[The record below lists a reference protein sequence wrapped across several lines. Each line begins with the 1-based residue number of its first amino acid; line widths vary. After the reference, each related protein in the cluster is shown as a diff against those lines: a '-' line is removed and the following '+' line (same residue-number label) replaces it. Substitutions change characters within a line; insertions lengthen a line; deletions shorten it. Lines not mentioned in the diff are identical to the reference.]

1 MHSQLIMKI
10 LLFEDDGIQRLFP
23 ATVGRAAFTL
33 SCGGFNLIQLLAL
46 TNNELY
52 AQTRKYVEQTTLLD
66 VNPYLPNQVNFDFP
80 IIDDPNEPILL
91 VNATLVPSI
100 KSTEILEQIIRDG
113 RPTVIYNQPSDNAAA
128 QVHLQDNESV
138 ELLDEPQSV
147 VAAAVVTAQQAWSLF
162 EYNSYPQTIQSA
174 IAKLR
179 LPASPFQLPIFQRPH
194 DLVYYHLT
202 CFAENQSYR
211 LAQGEYKEI
220 QDGVFVA
227 PDVKLGDYLVANST
241 NGPIIIDRGASVGPY
256 CYLCGPVYIG
266 PDARIIEHA
275 AIKDRVAVGRTTK
288 IGGEVE
294 ASTIEPYTNKQH
306 HGFLGHS
313 YVGSWVNLGAG
324 TCNSDLKNTYG
335 TVVMEY
341 PDGRYQTN
349 MQFLGCIIGD
359 FAKTAINTSIFTG
372 KLIGACSML
381 YGYVT
386 RNVPSFVNYARA
398 FGQITEVSLDVLIAT
413 QSRMFARRNIVQQD
427 AHIQLLK
434 DMYEQTKHERL
445 MANEPLQL

>member
-1 MHSQLIMKI
+1 MRI
-10 LLFEDDGIQRLFP
+10 LLFEDDGIKRLFP
-23 ATVGRAAFTL
+23 ATIGRAAFTL
-33 SCGGFNLIQLLAL
+33 SCGGFNLIQLLSL

-66 VNPYLPNQVNFDFP
+66 VNPYLLNQVKFDFP

-100 KSTEILEQIIRDG
+100 KSIEILEQIIRDG
-113 RPTVIYNQPSDNAAA
+113 RPTVVYNQPSDSSAA
-128 QVHLQDNESV
+128 QVHLQDNEAV

-162 EYNSYPQTIQSA
+162 ERNSYPQTIQNA
-174 IAKLR
+174 IVKLR
-179 LPASPFQLPIFQRPH
+179 LPASPFQLPIFLRPH
-194 DLVYYHLT
+194 DLVYYHLN

-227 PDVKLGDYLVANST
+227 PEVKLGDYLVANSS

-256 CYLCGPVYIG
+256 CYLRGPVYIG

-275 AIKDRVAVGRTTK
+275 AIKDLVAVGRTTK

-372 KLIGACSML
+372 KLVGACSML

-413 QSRMFARRNIVQQD
+413 QSRMFARRNIVQQE
-427 AHIQLLK
+427 AHIELLK
-434 DMYEQTKHERL
+434 SMYEQTKHERL

>member
-1 MHSQLIMKI
+1 MKI

-23 ATVGRAAFTL
+23 ATIGRAAFTL

-66 VNPYLPNQVNFDFP
+66 FNPYLPNKVNFDFP

-100 KSTEILEQIIRDG
+100 KSIEILEQIIQSG
-113 RPTVIYNQPSDNAAA
+113 RPVVVYNQPSDNAEA
-128 QVHLQDNESV
+128 QVHLQDNEAV

-162 EYNSYPQTIQSA
+162 EYKSYPQTIQNA
-174 IAKLR
+174 IAKLH

-194 DLVYYHLT
+194 DLVYYHLN

-220 QDGVFVA
+220 QDGLFVA
-227 PDVKLGDYLVANST
+227 PEVKLGDFLVANSS

-256 CYLCGPVYIG
+256 CYLRGPVYIG

-294 ASTIEPYTNKQH
+294 ASTVEPYTNKQH

-427 AHIQLLK
+427 AHIELLK

>member
-1 MHSQLIMKI
+1 MKI
-10 LLFEDDGIQRLFP
+10 LLFEDDGIKRLFP

-33 SCGGFNLIQLLAL
+33 SCGGFNLIQLLSL
-46 TNNELY
+46 TDNELY

-66 VNPYLPNQVNFDFP
+66 VNPYLPNKVKFDFP

-100 KSTEILEQIIRDG
+100 KSIEILEQIIRDG
-113 RPTVIYNQPSDNAAA
+113 RPTVVFNQPSDNSAV

-147 VAAAVVTAQQAWSLF
+147 AAAAIVTAQQAWSLF
-162 EYNSYPQTIQSA
+162 EYTSYPQTIQNA
-174 IAKLR
+174 IVKLR
-179 LPASPFQLPIFQRPH
+179 LPVSPFQLPIFQRPH
-194 DLVYYHLT
+194 DLVYYHLN

-227 PDVKLGDYLVANST
+227 PDVKLGDFLVANST

-294 ASTIEPYTNKQH
+294 AST
-306 HGFLGHS
+306 
-313 YVGSWVNLGAG
+313 G

-372 KLIGACSML
+372 KLVGACSML

-398 FGQITEVSLDVLIAT
+398 FGQITEVSLDVLIST

-427 AHIQLLK
+427 AHIELLK
-434 DMYEQTKHERL
+434 VMYEQTKHERL

>member
-1 MHSQLIMKI
+1 MKI
-10 LLFEDDGIQRLFP
+10 LLFEDDGIQQLFP
-23 ATVGRAAFTL
+23 ATIGRAGFTL
-33 SCGGFNLIQLLAL
+33 SCGGFNLIQLLSL
-46 TNNELY
+46 TNYELY
-52 AQTRKYVEQTTLLD
+52 AQARKYVEQTTMLD
-66 VNPYLPNQVNFDFP
+66 VNPYLSNPVKFDFP

-91 VNATLVPSI
+91 VNSTLVPHIESL
-100 KSTEILEQIIRDG
+100 EILEQIIQAG
-113 RPTVIYNQPSDNAAA
+113 RSVVVYNKSSDIAES
-128 QVHLQDNESV
+128 QIHLQDNETV
-138 ELLDEPQSV
+138 ELLDEPKSI

-162 EYNSYPQTIQSA
+162 EKKSFPKTIQNA
-174 IAKLR
+174 IVKLR
-179 LPASPFQLPIFQRPH
+179 LPASPFKLPIFQRPH
-194 DLVYYHLT
+194 DLVKYHLT

-211 LAQGEYKEI
+211 LAQGGYKEI

-227 PDVKLGDYLVANST
+227 PEVKLGDYLVANSA

-294 ASTIEPYTNKQH
+294 GSTIEPYTNKQH

-341 PDGRYQTN
+341 PDGRFQTN

-413 QSRMFARRNIVQQD
+413 QSRMFARRNIVQQE
-427 AHIQLLK
+427 AHIELLK
-434 DMYEQTKHERL
+434 NMYEQTKHERL

>member
-1 MHSQLIMKI
+1 MKI
-10 LLFEDDGIQRLFP
+10 LLFEDDGIRRLFP
-23 ATVGRAAFTL
+23 ATIGRAGFTL
-33 SCGGFNLIQLLAL
+33 SCGGFNLIQLLSL
-46 TNNELY
+46 THNELY

-66 VNPYLPNQVNFDFP
+66 VNPYLPTPVKFDFP
-80 IIDDPNEPILL
+80 IIDNPNEPILL
-91 VNATLVPSI
+91 VNSTLVPSI
-100 KSTEILEQIIRDG
+100 KSIEILEQLIQNG
-113 RPTVIYNQPSDNAAA
+113 RPTVVYNQPSDSATAP
-128 QVHLQDNESV
+128 VHLQDNEAV
-138 ELLDEPQSV
+138 EMLDEPQSI
-147 VAAAVVTAQQAWSLF
+147 VAAAIVTAQQAWSLF
-162 EYNSYPQTIQSA
+162 EKSAFSQTIQNA
-174 IAKLR
+174 IIKLK
-179 LPASPFQLPIFQRPH
+179 LPDSPFKLPIFQRPH
-194 DLVYYHLT
+194 DLVSYHLS

-211 LAQGEYKEI
+211 LALGEYKEI
-220 QDGVFVA
+220 KDGLFVA
-227 PDVKLGDYLVANST
+227 PEVKLGEYLVADSSK
-241 NGPIIIDRGASVGPY
+241 GPIVIDRGASIGPY

-266 PDARIIEHA
+266 PNARIIEHA

-294 ASTIEPYTNKQH
+294 GSTIEPYTNKQH

-341 PDGRYQTN
+341 PDGRFQTN

-372 KLIGACSML
+372 KLIGVCSML

-398 FGQITEVSLDVLIAT
+398 FGQITEVSLDVLVST
-413 QSRMFARRNIVQQD
+413 QSRMFARRNIIQQE
-427 AHIQLLK
+427 AHIELLK
-434 DMYEQTKHERL
+434 NMYEQTKHERL

>member
-1 MHSQLIMKI
+1 MKI

-23 ATVGRAAFTL
+23 ATIGRAAFTL
-33 SCGGFNLIQLLAL
+33 SCGGFNLIQLLSL

-66 VNPYLPNQVNFDFP
+66 VNPYLPNQVKFDFP

-91 VNATLVPSI
+91 VNAALVPSI
-100 KSTEILEQIIRDG
+100 KSIEILEQIIRDG
-113 RPTVIYNQPSDNAAA
+113 RPTVVYNQPSDNAAA
-128 QVHLQDNESV
+128 QVHLQDNEAV

-162 EYNSYPQTIQSA
+162 EYNSYPQTIQNA
-174 IAKLR
+174 IVKLR

-194 DLVYYHLT
+194 DLVYYHLN

-227 PDVKLGDYLVANST
+227 PEVKLGDYLVANSS

-256 CYLCGPVYIG
+256 CYLRGPVYIG

-427 AHIQLLK
+427 AHIELLR

>member
-1 MHSQLIMKI
+1 MKI

-23 ATVGRAAFTL
+23 ATIGRAAFTL
-33 SCGGFNLIQLLAL
+33 SCGGFNLIQLLSL
-46 TNNELY
+46 TSNELY

-66 VNPYLPNQVNFDFP
+66 VNPYLPNKVKFDFP

-100 KSTEILEQIIRDG
+100 KSIEILEQIIRDG
-113 RPTVIYNQPSDNAAA
+113 RPTIVYNQPSDSAAA
-128 QVHLQDNESV
+128 QVHLQDNEAV
-138 ELLDEPQSV
+138 ELLDEPLSV

-162 EYNSYPQTIQSA
+162 ERNSYPQTIQNA
-174 IAKLR
+174 IVKLR

-227 PDVKLGDYLVANST
+227 PEVKLGDYLVANSS

-341 PDGRYQTN
+341 PDGRFQTN

-372 KLIGACSML
+372 KLVGACSML

-427 AHIQLLK
+427 AHIELLK

>member
-1 MHSQLIMKI
+1 M
-10 LLFEDDGIQRLFP
+10 
-23 ATVGRAAFTL
+23 
-33 SCGGFNLIQLLAL
+33 
-46 TNNELY
+46 
-52 AQTRKYVEQTTLLD
+52 
-66 VNPYLPNQVNFDFP
+66 PNKVNFDFP

-100 KSTEILEQIIRDG
+100 KSIEILEQIIQSG
-113 RPTVIYNQPSDNAAA
+113 RPVVVYNQPSDNAEA
-128 QVHLQDNESV
+128 QVHLQDNEAV
-138 ELLDEPQSV
+138 ELLDEPQSI

-162 EYNSYPQTIQSA
+162 EYKSYPQTIQNA
-174 IAKLR
+174 IAKLH

-194 DLVYYHLT
+194 DLVYYHLN

-220 QDGVFVA
+220 QDGLFVA
-227 PDVKLGDYLVANST
+227 PEVKLGDYLVANSS

-256 CYLCGPVYIG
+256 CYLRGPVYIG

-294 ASTIEPYTNKQH
+294 ASTVEPYTNKQH

-341 PDGRYQTN
+341 PDGRFQTN

-427 AHIQLLK
+427 AHIELLK

>member
-1 MHSQLIMKI
+1 MKI

-66 VNPYLPNQVNFDFP
+66 VNPYLPTQVKFDFP

-91 VNATLVPSI
+91 VNATLVPTI
-100 KSTEILEQIIRDG
+100 KSIEILEQIIRDG
-113 RPTVIYNQPSDNAAA
+113 RPTVIYNQPSDSAAA

-162 EYNSYPQTIQSA
+162 EYTSYPQTIQSA

-227 PDVKLGDYLVANST
+227 PEVKLGDFLVANST

-372 KLIGACSML
+372 KLVGACSML

-413 QSRMFARRNIVQQD
+413 QSRMFARRNIVQQE
-427 AHIQLLK
+427 AHIELLK

>member
-1 MHSQLIMKI
+1 MKI
-10 LLFEDDGIQRLFP
+10 LLFEDDGIRRLFP
-23 ATVGRAAFTL
+23 ATIGRAGFTL
-33 SCGGFNLIQLLAL
+33 SCGGFNLIQLLSL
-46 TNNELY
+46 THNELY

-66 VNPYLPNQVNFDFP
+66 VNPYLSTQVKFDFP

-91 VNATLVPSI
+91 VNSTLVPSV
-100 KSTEILEQIIRDG
+100 KSIEILEQLIHDG

-128 QVHLQDNESV
+128 QIHLQDNEAV
-138 ELLDEPQSV
+138 EMLDEPQSV
-147 VAAAVVTAQQAWSLF
+147 VAAAIVTAQQAWSLF
-162 EYNSYPQTIQSA
+162 EKSAFPRTIQNA
-174 IAKLR
+174 IAKLK
-179 LPASPFQLPIFQRPH
+179 LPSSPFKLPIFQRPH
-194 DLVYYHLT
+194 DLVSYHLS

-211 LAQGEYKEI
+211 LALGGYKEI
-220 QDGVFVA
+220 KDGLFVA
-227 PDVKLGDYLVANST
+227 PEVKLGEYLVADSSK
-241 NGPIIIDRGASVGPY
+241 GPIVIDHGASIGPY

-266 PDARIIEHA
+266 PNARIIEHA

-294 ASTIEPYTNKQH
+294 GSTIEPYTNKQH

-398 FGQITEVSLDVLIAT
+398 FGQITEVSLDVLIST
-413 QSRMFARRNIVQQD
+413 QSRMFARRNIIQQD
-427 AHIQLLK
+427 AHVELLK
-434 DMYEQTKHERL
+434 NMYEQTKHERL

>member
-1 MHSQLIMKI
+1 MKI

-23 ATVGRAAFTL
+23 ATIGRAAFTL
-33 SCGGFNLIQLLAL
+33 SCGGFNLIQLLSL
-46 TNNELY
+46 TSNELY

-66 VNPYLPNQVNFDFP
+66 VNPYLPNKVKFDFP

-100 KSTEILEQIIRDG
+100 KSIEILEQIIRDG
-113 RPTVIYNQPSDNAAA
+113 RPTIVYNQPSDSAAA
-128 QVHLQDNESV
+128 QVHLQDNEAV

-162 EYNSYPQTIQSA
+162 ERNSYPQTIQNA
-174 IAKLR
+174 IVKLR

-227 PDVKLGDYLVANST
+227 PEVKLGDYLVANSS

-372 KLIGACSML
+372 KLVGACSML

-427 AHIQLLK
+427 AHIELLK

>member
-1 MHSQLIMKI
+1 MKI
-10 LLFEDDGIQRLFP
+10 LLFEDNGIQRLFP
-23 ATVGRAAFTL
+23 ATIGRAAFTL

-66 VNPYLPNQVNFDFP
+66 FNPYLPNKVNFDFP

-100 KSTEILEQIIRDG
+100 KSIEILEQIIQSG
-113 RPTVIYNQPSDNAAA
+113 RPVVVYNQPSDNAEA
-128 QVHLQDNESV
+128 QVHLQDNEAV
-138 ELLDEPQSV
+138 ELLDEPQSI

-162 EYNSYPQTIQSA
+162 EYKSYPQTIQNA
-174 IAKLR
+174 IAKLH

-194 DLVYYHLT
+194 DLVYYHLN

-220 QDGVFVA
+220 QDGLFVA
-227 PDVKLGDYLVANST
+227 PEVKLGDYLVANSS

-256 CYLCGPVYIG
+256 CYLRGPVYIG

-294 ASTIEPYTNKQH
+294 ASTVEPYTNKQH

-341 PDGRYQTN
+341 PDGRFQTN

-427 AHIQLLK
+427 AHIELLK

>member
-1 MHSQLIMKI
+1 MKI
-10 LLFEDDGIQRLFP
+10 LLFEDNGIQRLFP
-23 ATVGRAAFTL
+23 ATIGRAAFTL

-66 VNPYLPNQVNFDFP
+66 FNPYLPNKVNFDFP

-100 KSTEILEQIIRDG
+100 KSIEILEQIIQSG
-113 RPTVIYNQPSDNAAA
+113 RPVVVYNQPSDNADA
-128 QVHLQDNESV
+128 QVHLQDNEAV
-138 ELLDEPQSV
+138 ELLDEPQSI

-162 EYNSYPQTIQSA
+162 EYKSYPQTIQNA
-174 IAKLR
+174 IAKLH

-194 DLVYYHLT
+194 DLVYYHLN

-220 QDGVFVA
+220 QDGLFVA
-227 PDVKLGDYLVANST
+227 PEVKLGDYLVANSS

-256 CYLCGPVYIG
+256 CYLRGPVYIG

-294 ASTIEPYTNKQH
+294 ASTVEPYTNKQH

-341 PDGRYQTN
+341 PDGRFQTN

-427 AHIQLLK
+427 AHIELLK

>member
-1 MHSQLIMKI
+1 MKI

-372 KLIGACSML
+372 KLVGACSML

>member
-1 MHSQLIMKI
+1 MKI
-10 LLFEDDGIQRLFP
+10 LLFEDDGIKRLFP

-66 VNPYLPNQVNFDFP
+66 VNPYLPNKVNFDFP

-91 VNATLVPSI
+91 VNATLVPSV
-100 KSTEILEQIIRDG
+100 KSIEILEQIIRDG
-113 RPTVIYNQPSDNAAA
+113 RSTVVFNQPSDSAAA
-128 QVHLQDNESV
+128 QIHLQDNEAV

-147 VAAAVVTAQQAWSLF
+147 IAAAVVTAQQAWSLF
-162 EYNSYPQTIQSA
+162 EYTSYPQTIQNA

-179 LPASPFQLPIFQRPH
+179 LPVSPFQLPIFQRPH
-194 DLVYYHLT
+194 DLVYYHLN

-227 PDVKLGDYLVANST
+227 PEVKLGDFLVANSS

-372 KLIGACSML
+372 KLVGACSML

-413 QSRMFARRNIVQQD
+413 QSRMFARRNIVQQE